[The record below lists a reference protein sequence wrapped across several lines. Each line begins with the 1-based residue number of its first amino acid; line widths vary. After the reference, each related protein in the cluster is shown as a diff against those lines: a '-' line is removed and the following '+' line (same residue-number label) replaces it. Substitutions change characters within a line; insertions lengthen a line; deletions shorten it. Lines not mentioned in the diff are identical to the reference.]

1 MRLQVLGSTLT
12 AGEEVFGCQNLGVA
26 ARVQLVRMI
35 VHHKSQIAI
44 SDATA
49 CNALNT
55 EAFLVCRNFNPAVV
69 PSSLTVSSLN
79 ETSSLSL
86 TSFEEVEPFVEV
98 EDSPEASRWRALT
111 AYTVG
116 DLDA

>member
-1 MRLQVLGSTLT
+1 VSKPRSSRAGS
-12 AGEEVFGCQNLGVA
+12 AGESGCPPPS
-26 ARVQLVRMI
+26 R
-35 VHHKSQIAI
+35 KSI

-49 CNALNT
+49 CNALIT